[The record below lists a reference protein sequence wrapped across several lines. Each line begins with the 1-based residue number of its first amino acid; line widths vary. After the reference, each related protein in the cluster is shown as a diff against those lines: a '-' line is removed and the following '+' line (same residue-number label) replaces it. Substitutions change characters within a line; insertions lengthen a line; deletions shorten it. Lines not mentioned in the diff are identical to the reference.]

1 MVTVQMEAEII
12 SVGTELLLGQIA
24 NTNAQYLG
32 EQLAALGIELH
43 HIVTV
48 GDNKERLKTALEVAW
63 KRADVIILTGGLG
76 PTQDDITKEAVA
88 EFLGLELILDS
99 SSLKTIRCFFS
110 RRGHH
115 MTDNNIKQAL
125 LPKGGLALPN
135 PNGTAPGVWLD
146 RQGRVVAILPGPPF
160 ELQPMFENHV
170 LPRLTAFLGEKQTI
184 IKSRI
189 LKLYGIG
196 ESQAEEQVKDL
207 VGSTNP
213 TLASYAK
220 PTEIQFRLTAK
231 AFSQAEADN
240 LLQSLENKL
249 YARLG
254 PYIFARDEDTMQ
266 AVLGRLLS
274 QHSLSL
280 ALAESC
286 TGGLAANWLTDVP
299 GSSVYFQGG
308 VISYSNELKTGLLQ
322 VPTELLHRHGA
333 VSCEVAIAM
342 AHGIRRLAQADIGAA
357 VTGIAGPGGGSSEKP
372 VGLVYVA
379 VADNADTRY
388 RRYQWSGARK
398 IIKQRAAQALL
409 NLIRERLLEPNI

>member
-135 PNGTAPGVWLD
+135 P
-146 RQGRVVAILPGPPF
+146 
-160 ELQPMFENHV
+160 
-170 LPRLTAFLGEKQTI
+170 
-184 IKSRI
+184 
-189 LKLYGIG
+189 
-196 ESQAEEQVKDL
+196 
-207 VGSTNP
+207 
-213 TLASYAK
+213 
-220 PTEIQFRLTAK
+220 
-231 AFSQAEADN
+231 
-240 LLQSLENKL
+240 
-249 YARLG
+249 
-254 PYIFARDEDTMQ
+254 
-266 AVLGRLLS
+266 
-274 QHSLSL
+274 LSL
-280 ALAESC
+280 IHI
-286 TGGLAANWLTDVP
+286 
-299 GSSVYFQGG
+299 SS
-308 VISYSNELKTGLLQ
+308 
-322 VPTELLHRHGA
+322 
-333 VSCEVAIAM
+333 
-342 AHGIRRLAQADIGAA
+342 
-357 VTGIAGPGGGSSEKP
+357 
-372 VGLVYVA
+372 
-379 VADNADTRY
+379 
-388 RRYQWSGARK
+388 
-398 IIKQRAAQALL
+398 
-409 NLIRERLLEPNI
+409 